1 MTICAALGQGAQLPQ
16 GEATVV
22 TVGSVL
28 MPAMEI
34 QGGSLGDGLEWLRRV
49 LAELHAL
56 AQPGAWVVDVE
67 TLAPP
72 WARGADASRSAG

>member
-1 MTICAALGQGAQLPQ
+1 MTICAALGHIAHLPQ

-34 QGGSLGDGLEWLRRV
+34 QGGSLGNGPPWLLV

-56 AQPGAWVVDVE
+56 ALLCPWVVDVE
-67 TLAPP
+67 TLATWYVAPTLT
-72 WARGADASRSAG
+72 RSAG